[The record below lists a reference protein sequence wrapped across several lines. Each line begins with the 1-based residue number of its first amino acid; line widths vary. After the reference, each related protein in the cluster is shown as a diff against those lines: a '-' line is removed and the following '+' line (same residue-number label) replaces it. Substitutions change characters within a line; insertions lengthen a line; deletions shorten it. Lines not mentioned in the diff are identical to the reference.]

1 LSNPIASPGRA
12 VNADPFKS
20 LPFILP
26 LASRAD
32 TYDKIGL
39 FRFVLKELGM
49 KLPHSGSSMTL
60 FSFLLAIST
69 FAGALAGQTP
79 SFRFVGPQKRLF
91 LPAPSLKKG
100 KNEIIIFD
108 LHQTKP
114 APVKGATSLKDET
127 EK

>member
-1 LSNPIASPGRA
+1 MSNPIASPGRA

-39 FRFVLKELGM
+39 FRFVLKELGDTYLDM
-49 KLPHSGSSMTL
+49 SQWKKGVVWVNGRNLGRYWE
-60 FSFLLAIST
+60 I
-69 FAGALAGQTP
+69 
-79 SFRFVGPQKRLF
+79 GPQKRLF
-91 LPAPSLKKG
+91 LPAPFLKKG